1 MTLAL
6 GGRTSQLAALLV
18 VPQTRQAAAEVHQL
32 AGLVVY
38 APPSTR
44 QARTSQA
51 AALVP
56 YEIGKFTVPRTSQ
69 LALLVVYTTGV
80 PDQSRSRAWSFVL
93 DGHTMYVLNL
103 GEEGTFVYDTV
114 TQQWCKFE
122 TWGYNQ
128 WNVIAGCMWGMGRIV
143 GGDSVSSQVWE
154 VDPTAVL
161 DDGWRDIEHIV
172 TGGIAT
178 RSRVY
183 ISCESLRVAAS
194 IGQLDQVNGATL
206 TLRFSDDQG
215 KTWSADY
222 VVTLTQGDYKGEIA
236 YRSLGSFMA
245 PGRIFELSDIG
256 GLIRIDGADLFAD
269 EFDDAAPKQ
278 GG

>member
-1 MTLAL
+1 MAL

-18 VPQTRQAAAEVHQL
+18 VPQIRQAASEVHQL

-44 QARTSQA
+44 QARTSQT

-128 WNVIAGCMWGMGRIV
+128 WNVIAELSAVILFRLRCGKSIRQPFSMTAGAILNI
-143 GGDSVSSQVWE
+143 SS
-154 VDPTAVL
+154 
-161 DDGWRDIEHIV
+161 R
-172 TGGIAT
+172 
-178 RSRVY
+178 
-183 ISCESLRVAAS
+183 AAS
-194 IGQLDQVNGATL
+194 RHVRASMSVVNRCASRHL
-206 TLRFSDDQG
+206 LVN
-215 KTWSADY
+215 W
-222 VVTLTQGDYKGEIA
+222 
-236 YRSLGSFMA
+236 
-245 PGRIFELSDIG
+245 
-256 GLIRIDGADLFAD
+256 IR
-269 EFDDAAPKQ
+269 
-278 GG
+278 